1 MKKEEYNGYAVVIE
15 THEDFNTKIE
25 IVCAT
30 KDENVANEVAKK
42 EVEKELAFME
52 ENGIEYEEFDYTDN
66 ELNGIV
72 ESGSECENSIHIYIK
87 RTNVI

>member
-1 MKKEEYNGYAVVIE
+1 MNKEYNGFAVVIE
-15 THEDFNTKIE
+15 KHEDYNTKIDV
-25 IVCAT
+25 VCAT
-30 KDENVANEVAKK
+30 KDENVATDVAKK

-52 ENGIEYEEFDYTDN
+52 ENGIEYDEFDHTET

-72 ESGSECENSIHIYIK
+72 ESGCECENSIHIYIK